1 MEWRKQIEK
10 CDLKPTFK
18 QQKENRKGVDH
29 PTLSK
34 EEERI
39 FSKGNFCEVNE
50 NRKILFI
57 MVDTGSIEVLCCYLI
72 INPINIGANR

>member
-1 MEWRKQIEK
+1 MKKTNRK